1 MEAGDIKL
9 NLGPDTINSSLF
21 IYTAILEVLEV
32 RLYNR
37 ELFRVQH
44 IMLHGISARC

>member
-21 IYTAILEVLEV
+21 IYTAILS
-32 RLYNR
+32 
-37 ELFRVQH
+37 FKF
-44 IMLHGISARC
+44 ISTSLRFTT